1 MKTNFN
7 FDRFPDDEQCPGSD
21 VQPDV
26 QLRSE
31 IRSAG
36 VDSLRL
42 SELEPGRDAT
52 VDWVEGTRPEDLRL
66 AELGLLPDT
75 PIKAV
80 RRAPLGDPTEF
91 ELRGYRL
98 CLRRREAERVRV
110 RLNGKPRGSPRG
122 SG

>member
-7 FDRFPDDEQCPGSD
+7 FDYCPDDARSLAPGG
-21 VQPDV
+21 
-26 QLRSE
+26 QLHSKVRSE
-31 IRSAG
+31 GI
-36 VDSLRL
+36 DTLRL

-52 VDWVEGTRPEDLRL
+52 VAWIEGTRPEDLRL
-66 AELGLLPDT
+66 AELGLLPET

-122 SG
+122 PG